1 MRVPAVL
8 AAAAAVA
15 TPALGVAVNN
25 ESIIVMEAP
34 DHVRPYVL
42 PKFRGKATKL
52 AETQVIRYSIT
63 NNSSGGAF
71 ALLQHTGNV
80 RGYTSARPHRH
91 HKVQEHFYCSRGR
104 VQLWGMKDEANA
116 SHEARVATVGDY
128 GSIPPYGIHTF
139 QLTDPDS
146 SLTHVFHPAGFEHL
160 FEVFSSGDFDT
171 TGISSS
177 FVPAENDNPPF
188 GALTP
193 KEDATLQSLD
203 LYAFYDDAPWIPRR
217 DFVNGTAG
225 DKSLHWHDG
234 PNEIPTDPTLPYFI
248 AKDYGPK
255 YLNEESGY
263 KIIQPL
269 ATADITFGKNFTT
282 GTVILSPKS
291 TGDVTVLP
299 NHFGLQMEDGLLEL
313 AIKGYEKATLI
324 AGDVA
329 FIPENVEF
337 SYRGMVP
344 FTKFFY
350 MNAGAKGLDYQLL
363 QNSRPWNYTAYPQ
376 V

>member
-91 HKVQEHFYCSRGR
+91 HEVQEHFYCSRGR

-177 FVPAENDNPPF
+177 FVPAENDNPPSAHLRLRRMLLCRVWISMPSTTMRP
-188 GALTP
+188 GSL
-193 KEDATLQSLD
+193 EETLSTEQPVISLC
-203 LYAFYDDAPWIPRR
+203 
-217 DFVNGTAG
+217 
-225 DKSLHWHDG
+225 
-234 PNEIPTDPTLPYFI
+234 
-248 AKDYGPK
+248 
-255 YLNEESGY
+255 
-263 KIIQPL
+263 
-269 ATADITFGKNFTT
+269 T
-282 GTVILSPKS
+282 GTMGQTRYRPIPPFPTSS
-291 TGDVTVLP
+291 RRITVP
-299 NHFGLQMEDGLLEL
+299 N
-313 AIKGYEKATLI
+313 T
-324 AGDVA
+324 
-329 FIPENVEF
+329 
-337 SYRGMVP
+337 
-344 FTKFFY
+344 
-350 MNAGAKGLDYQLL
+350 
-363 QNSRPWNYTAYPQ
+363 
-376 V
+376 